1 MKNLSFNKAIQD
13 IKKISMTPAEKRL
26 ILERIMSGNASL
38 IKPDQIHAE
47 KSNNLSSPRSPW
59 NIYSFGIS
67 IRRHRFVS
75 VAVIVVI
82 VMFAGN
88 SVVMASYKTLPGD
101 TLYPVK
107 ISVVEPIK
115 IAFAGTTVAKAEIR
129 AELVK
134 ERLREA
140 ERLAVK
146 GMLTDSVEQKLNQR
160 IEEQTTNLIEDV
172 RSLEKVAPEKAE
184 DIKMTVEA
192 SIEGHGHVL
201 EALAMD
207 QGESSDDKKTDKVIV
222 ATDARGVGAFA
233 VDMKK
238 ESGESVEK
246 NTDKKI
252 GKALS
257 VASTKESSG
266 NDNKVEIKEKEK
278 EKTKSEY
285 ENRKTRLQSSI
296 MDVSTKISKATS
308 TISSPAQSSI
318 ENEIQ
323 ATLDKARWQLDDA
336 DMHIQKGEDKD
347 SRSALVDSERFL
359 KEANFLLEA
368 KTRLEN
374 EVKSENS
381 KESSSKGD
389 KEKESKKIE
398 NKREEK
404 KPEEVRDNKD
414 KKVEKDRGEESEKND
429 GEDKKK

>member
-38 IKPDQIHAE
+38 IKPDQIRAE

-67 IRRHRFVS
+67 IRKHRFVS

-140 ERLAVK
+140 EKLAVK

-207 QGESSDDKKTDKVIV
+207 RGESSDDKKTNKVIV

-252 GKALS
+252 GKAVS

-278 EKTKSEY
+278 EKAKSEY
-285 ENRKTRLQSSI
+285 ESKKMRLQSSI

-308 TISSPAQSSI
+308 TISSSAQSSI

-323 ATLDKARWQLDDA
+323 ATLDKARGQLDDA
-336 DMHIQKGEDKD
+336 DNHIQKGEAQE

-374 EVKSENS
+374 EAKSENS
-381 KESSSKGD
+381 KESSLKGD

-404 KPEEVRDNKD
+404 KSEEVRDNED
-414 KKVEKDRGEESEKND
+414 KKVEKDKKEESEKGGN
-429 GEDKKK
+429 